1 MSYSVGSLIKGSAA
15 LLISNISLKA
25 ISFFLLPLYTSY
37 LTTTDYGIIDMILNF
52 TSLLYVVLTLC
63 LDSAFCAFYF
73 DKKTPLYQSKIFN
86 TQYFVFV
93 LTGLAAT
100 IGIIFS
106 KQISFVLLGTDIY
119 YQAVGIALLSTS
131 ANLWLYTFVLN
142 MRMHNQYTKIAIIS
156 LVTSVLQ
163 IVANIIMVVVL
174 KLGFYSM
181 IVSALLN
188 NVLQL
193 IVYWFFN
200 TEKIRVKSFDKKLLK
215 SMMKY
220 ALPLLP
226 YAIVMWA
233 MTYIDR
239 YMIQYFNGT
248 AQVGIYGI
256 AARIVV
262 LVAIVSGAFISAF
275 ITYAFGN
282 RDTPDIKEKLVKIAN
297 IFFVVLGFI
306 ALAVG
311 IFAYDVVH
319 LLTANPEFHSAYTM
333 VAFLLFGNVAYGMT
347 SIVGVGI
354 SFKK

>member
-86 TQYFVFV
+86 TQYLVFV

-193 IVYWFFN
+193 TVYWFFN

-226 YAIVMWA
+226 Y
-233 MTYIDR
+233 
-239 YMIQYFNGT
+239 
-248 AQVGIYGI
+248 
-256 AARIVV
+256 
-262 LVAIVSGAFISAF
+262 
-275 ITYAFGN
+275 
-282 RDTPDIKEKLVKIAN
+282 
-297 IFFVVLGFI
+297 
-306 ALAVG
+306 
-311 IFAYDVVH
+311 
-319 LLTANPEFHSAYTM
+319 
-333 VAFLLFGNVAYGMT
+333 
-347 SIVGVGI
+347 
-354 SFKK
+354 